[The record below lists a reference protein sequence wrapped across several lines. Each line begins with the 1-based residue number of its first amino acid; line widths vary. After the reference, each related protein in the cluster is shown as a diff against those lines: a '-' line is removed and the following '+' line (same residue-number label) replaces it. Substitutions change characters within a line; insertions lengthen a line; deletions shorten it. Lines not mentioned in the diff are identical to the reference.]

1 MDSGLPPTNILVYLL
16 GHKNVEEREV
26 KSLA

>member
-1 MDSGLPPTNILVYLL
+1 MDSGLPPTNIPFHLL
-16 GHKNVEEREV
+16 GHKNVDEREV